1 MLSRLLFVFFLC
13 CQAPFV
19 LGQTPFFN
27 KGDKVC
33 FVGNSITNNGEFH
46 HNILLYYVTHF
57 PQQPLHFF
65 NCGISGDVINGIF
78 NRLEDDILIHQ
89 PTHAVLMIGMN
100 DVNRQLYGANPT
112 TNADTL
118 QMRRAAIDKYKIG
131 LDSLVRVL
139 MSKNMQVI
147 LQKPS
152 IYDQTALL
160 KTPNNWGVNDA
171 LKECADF
178 IQILSTKYTIQTVD
192 YWTILSQINTDLQA
206 KNPSATI
213 INTDR
218 VHPASAGHLVM
229 AYQFLKSIQ
238 ATQAPVKITCDKNTL
253 LSQKKSISC
262 SISNVVNK
270 LHSKSLSVY
279 ESALPFPTVEEQKEA
294 LNLVAFEEEFNRLIF
309 KVTVIKKGIYTLKI
323 DSTIVGRFSN
333 ADLKK
338 GINLSQYRHIPQ
350 YQQAL
355 AVKTTLLERRK
366 AEADL
371 RTIKFVE
378 YGFLKDFQNK
388 NDLQAVS
395 KYLNDLYIS
404 KLSHNVYFKNQFDR
418 YVAVKPNEEQLRIKV
433 ETLLQQ
439 AYALAQPKKRLFVV
453 EKIMPK

>member
-238 ATQAPVKITCDKNTL
+238 RQTAVEIICDKNTL
-253 LSQKKSISC
+253 LSQKKSTSC

-270 LHSKSLSVY
+270 RYFKSLSVY

-294 LNLVAFEEEFNRLIF
+294 LNLVALEEEFNRLIF

-378 YGFLKDFQNK
+378 YGFLKNFQNK
-388 NDLQAVS
+388 SDLQAVS